1 MRSTYR
7 LSRLIPLVALAV
19 LFLVLPLQPVLAQS
33 KTLYWE
39 RFDVDI
45 TILSNGDFVVEETQV
60 IVFTSGTFRE
70 GYRSIPTDRL
80 SSLSDVSAWE
90 DGQPTRV
97 SVDRDDGAYEIVW
110 DLLEPRRES
119 RHTYVLQYTV
129 RGGLRYYD
137 GGDQIWW
144 KAVFPD
150 RSFPVRAS
158 TVTVNLPDGAA
169 AQVAEAYG
177 VEYTHMGV
185 GGQRVIF
192 TAEETVDPGEEFEV
206 RVQFPHGIVS
216 GQPAAWQRMEDS
228 APVINLILGVIGGL
242 VLIGGPL
249 ALLLLWYLR
258 GRDPRV
264 ELPTDYLPEPP
275 SDAPPGVA
283 GTLVDEK
290 ADMEDILATL
300 IDLAR
305 RGHLE
310 IEEQPSAGLFGT
322 SHDFV
327 FRRTGKA
334 MDDLKQ
340 YERTLLRRVTGTSG
354 ERRMSDLKE
363 KFYTALPKIRDGL
376 YDEMVAR
383 GYFRTRPDRVRK
395 IYSGVGVVMLFG
407 LFFLGIVAMAVLAEY
422 AAAVI
427 CPAIGLG
434 VTAVTLMIVGRYMP
448 VKTRKGA
455 EAAARWNAFKT
466 YLKEI
471 ERYADLEEATAQYE
485 QYLPYAIAFGIE
497 RSWTQ
502 KFSRVESTPIPVWYY
517 PAFLYTGRQRHMGG
531 VKSPGLRPGPS
542 SGGASLDSMSRG
554 LGSSLDSMSRGLGR
568 MLDSASS
575 TFVSR
580 PSSSGSGVGG
590 GGFSGGGFSGGGG
603 GGGGGGGFR

>member
-1 MRSTYR
+1 
-7 LSRLIPLVALAV
+7 VALVV
-19 LFLVLPLQPVLAQS
+19 LFLALPLHPVQAQS

-45 TILSNGDFVVEETQV
+45 TVQTDGSFVVEETQV

-70 GYRSIPTDRL
+70 GYRSIPADRF
-80 SSLSDVSAWE
+80 SSITDVSAWE
-90 DGQPTRV
+90 DGEPTRV
-97 SVDRDDGAYEIVW
+97 SVDRGGDEYEIVW
-110 DLLEPRRES
+110 DLLEPRSDS
-119 RHTYVLQYTV
+119 RHTYVLRYTV
-129 RGGLRYYD
+129 NGGLRYYD

-144 KAVFPD
+144 KAVFAD

-158 TVTVNLPDGAA
+158 TVTVNLPDDAP

-177 VEYTHMGV
+177 VENSYMGV

-192 TAEETVDPGEEFEV
+192 TAEESVDPGEEFEV
-206 RVQFPHGIVS
+206 RVQFPHGVVS
-216 GQPAAWQRMEDS
+216 GSPAAWQRMEDS

-242 VLIGGPL
+242 ILIGGPL
-249 ALLLLWYLR
+249 ALLVFWYLR

-264 ELPTDYLPEPP
+264 ELPADYLSKPP

-305 RGHLE
+305 RGYLE

-322 SHDFV
+322 SYDFV
-327 FRRTGKA
+327 FRRTDKA
-334 MDDLKQ
+334 MNGMKP
-340 YERTLLRRVTGTSG
+340 YERTLLRRVTGRSG
-354 ERRMSDLKE
+354 ERSMSDLKE
-363 KFYTALPKIRDGL
+363 EFYTALPKIRDGL
-376 YDEMVAR
+376 YDEMVER
-383 GYFRTRPDRVRK
+383 GYFRRRPDRVRK
-395 IYSGVGVVMLFG
+395 IYSGFGMVVLFG
-407 LFFLGIVAMAVLAEY
+407 LFFVGVFGLAALAEIS
-422 AAAVI
+422 AAFI
-427 CPAIGLG
+427 CPVIGLG
-434 VTAVTLMIVGRYMP
+434 VSAVTLMIVGRHMP
-448 VKTRKGA
+448 VKTRQGA
-455 EAAARWNAFKT
+455 EAAAKWNAFKT

-485 QYLPYAIAFGIE
+485 RYLPYAIAFGIE
-497 RSWTQ
+497 RSWTR
-502 KFSRVESTPIPVWYY
+502 KFSQVESTPVPVWYF
-517 PAFLYTGRQRHMGG
+517 PAFMHTGRRRTSSMGG
-531 VKSPGLRPGPS
+531 VKAPGVRPGPS

-580 PSSSGSGVGG
+580 PSSSSSGGG